1 VEGATVMIHAEV
13 AIYPQKTTNASQV
26 INNSIMSLKDQNV
39 DYKVGSINTHFHG
52 TDDEVFK
59 ALRAMFE
66 KAQSQGV
73 EVSMVTTIT
82 NSAD

>member
-1 VEGATVMIHAEV
+1 MIHAEV
-13 AIYPQKTTNASQV
+13 ALYPQKTTNASQV
-26 INNSIMSLKDQNV
+26 INNSIATLKDENV
-39 DYKVGSINTHFHG
+39 DFKVGPINTHFHG
-52 TDDEVFK
+52 TEDEVFR
-59 ALRAMFE
+59 ALKSLFD

>member
-1 VEGATVMIHAEV
+1 MIHAEV
-13 AIYPQKTTNASQV
+13 ALYPQKTTNASQV
-26 INNSIMSLKDQNV
+26 INSSINTLKNQNV

-52 TDDEVFK
+52 MEDEVFR
-59 ALRAMFE
+59 ALRKMFDN
-66 KAQSQGV
+66 AQAQGV